1 MRTTSIIT
9 LAAAAAVLMMLSP
22 APEVQ
27 AAETMKP
34 EQCLMCHG
42 GSFDALREQTK
53 NWKDLDRLSSPINT
67 LILMPLTRM
76 PAQRLCRSA
85 RAAIRLTRFRFPR
98 TLNPNPPHCRC
109 ATGAITWRISKSA
122 AMQAATKNSVKMV
135 SLRS

>member
-53 NWKDLDRLSSPINT
+53 NWKDELDHLSSPIST
-67 LILMPLTRM
+67 LTLMPLIRM

-98 TLNPNPPHCRC
+98 TSNPNPPHCRC
-109 ATGAITWRISKSA
+109 ATGAIIWRISKSA
-122 AMQAATKNSVKMV
+122 AMQAATKIM
-135 SLRS
+135 

>member
-42 GSFDALREQTK
+42 GSFDALR
-53 NWKDLDRLSSPINT
+53 
-67 LILMPLTRM
+67 
-76 PAQRLCRSA
+76 
-85 RAAIRLTRFRFPR
+85 
-98 TLNPNPPHCRC
+98 
-109 ATGAITWRISKSA
+109 
-122 AMQAATKNSVKMV
+122 
-135 SLRS
+135 

>member
-53 NWKDLDRLSSPINT
+53 NWKDEFGSPVQPHQYLDPN
-67 LILMPLTRM
+67 
-76 PAQRLCRSA
+76 
-85 RAAIRLTRFRFPR
+85 AA
-98 TLNPNPPHCRC
+98 NPHAGAKVVPECTGCPPHCRC

-122 AMQAATKNSVKMV
+122 AMQAATKNNVKMV

>member
-53 NWKDLDRLSSPINT
+53 NWKDEFGSPVQPHQYLDPNAANPHAGKGCAGLHGLPSGSPDSGSQG
-67 LILMPLTRM
+67 L
-76 PAQRLCRSA
+76 
-85 RAAIRLTRFRFPR
+85 
-98 TLNPNPPHCRC
+98 
-109 ATGAITWRISKSA
+109 
-122 AMQAATKNSVKMV
+122 
-135 SLRS
+135 